1 MIKGLQ
7 TFLKKQC
14 HKIFC
19 RKFFLAN
26 YCRPIWVL
34 DSWVKSNYGLEFRIV
49 WDLILPTQIKNNKIR
64 TDFRPKS
71 GIGHKKL
78 NRNIEIEK
86 LKMKV
91 KNGCR
96 KLGLENCWAHYETY
110 VLMLSEPNKSWLVCI
125 LNIARLLPVSVWL
138 EYEYCYVFTWLGMIW
153 IWVLQSCCLSEND

>member
-1 MIKGLQ
+1 MLIFNRTRKQKHGNSPSLATKSGTRNLKNKKNLLEKLSQDPCCLSRNWPEARIRPYADSMIKGLQ

-19 RKFFLAN
+19 HKFFLAN

-71 GIGHKKL
+71 GIGHKKT
-78 NRNIEIEK
+78 RSK
-86 LKMKV
+86 
-91 KNGCR
+91 
-96 KLGLENCWAHYETY
+96 Y
-110 VLMLSEPNKSWLVCI
+110 
-125 LNIARLLPVSVWL
+125 
-138 EYEYCYVFTWLGMIW
+138 
-153 IWVLQSCCLSEND
+153 